1 MHQCHLLSFRGADF
15 DGFQLLRQVCVS
27 WQACFCCK
35 QSCKTN
41 FVLLN
46 SRYLLSTPYS
56 QSVSL
61 PGNSGNCPACDNTKL
76 STVDSRAVP
85 VANLRSGTHCLIMSS
100 LSIIHRFVPVS
111 SRNSPFLASLE
122 FMLHMSDRS
131 TFAVLFRL
139 RNDLSCVGWG
149 VRLCSLAHS
158 LALQYRSFDYFG
170 QNWLTR
176 TWSDSMVRH
185 LARDVFEYRMF
196 KTKAKAT
203 TFCPRAVLEV
213 EDSPWGPHPC
223 IKRLHVQG
231 GPKK

>member
-85 VANLRSGTHCLIMSS
+85 VANLRSKTHCLIMSS

-122 FMLHMSDRS
+122 LCFICQIVALLQYSSASEMTYSVS
-131 TFAVLFRL
+131 GA
-139 RNDLSCVGWG
+139 WG

-176 TWSDSMVRH
+176 TWSMVRH

-196 KTKAKAT
+196 KSKAKAT
-203 TFCPRAVLEV
+203 TFCPRGRGQSLRTP
-213 EDSPWGPHPC
+213 S
-223 IKRLHVQG
+223 LH
-231 GPKK
+231 